1 MSAFII
7 GGGYYLSYLKY
18 KDYEPIDAQAL
29 KVQNKLLQDELE
41 KYDNFKSIKGDY
53 LVGRIIVRNLYD
65 FYNEIIV
72 NLGTKDNINIGNVVI
87 NSEGLIGVVYKVE
100 ENKSYIKLLTSDYN
114 ISVKINETYG
124 NISSG
129 KITLLDKYNEI
140 KVGDKVYTSG
150 YSGLYEGIYIGEIES
165 VSLDNE
171 KLGQVAKVK
180 LIDNKHLNYVAIL
193 TGTKWY
199 ILV

>member
-29 KVQNKLLQDELE
+29 RVQNKLLKDELE

-72 NLGTKDNINIGNVVI
+72 NLGTKDNINIGNAVI

-193 TGTKWY
+193 TGTK
-199 ILV
+199 

>member
-193 TGTKWY
+193 TGTK
-199 ILV
+199 